1 MEEVQEEDGEEPDVE
16 RPLMPWEQRKLQSRS
31 NGTKMGFQAPDSFMR
46 LPLTAQAPVSFQPQH
61 PMEATQQFPGL
72 PSHRYIV
79 S

>member
-46 LPLTAQAPVSFQPQH
+46 LPLTAPVSFQPQH